1 MPSYASCSFA
11 GSKVTLVSL
20 SLAVFWKVCPAKVK
34 VTRAPGVTFVTTIE
48 RCGKPPVSFVE
59 PTEIAGAC
67 GFTLIVTS
75 TVLLLPGA
83 PP

>member
-1 MPSYASCSFA
+1 M
-11 GSKVTLVSL
+11 
-20 SLAVFWKVCPAKVK
+20 SLAVLVNVCPARVK

-48 RCGKPPVSFVE
+48 RFGKPPVSLVE
-59 PTEIAGAC
+59 STEIAGAC
-67 GFTLIVTS
+67 GFILIVTS